1 MDNLTRWPALGVED
15 ECVSIEG
22 APPSLACF
30 YTAVLTPL
38 PFSPR
43 RGSRLI
49 CRFCR
54 GPSSDCSRTM
64 QPAVTASSCCVQALV
79 AFFFGQMQ
87 LSCQAEEVSRQSK
100 FTYMWCF
107 GVQRR
112 PGYSCILQ
120 EHQPITPSWAS
131 WLTAPRGPPLLVV
144 STKNLQ
150 RLATKC

>member
-15 ECVSIEG
+15 ECASIEG

-30 YTAVLTPL
+30 YIAVLTPL
-38 PFSPR
+38 AFSPR

-120 EHQPITPSWAS
+120 EHQPITPSWLAA
-131 WLTAPRGPPLLVV
+131 LRGPPFPVV
-144 STKNLQ
+144 STKKPSTI
-150 RLATKC
+150 RATKY